1 VETQNDR
8 DFGKRDSFDSQP
20 ITQEPDADSVKKIQ
34 RVHTGPKS
42 TSETTKVKEGEP
54 G

>member
-20 ITQEPDADSVKKIQ
+20 ITQEPDADSE
-34 RVHTGPKS
+34 GPKS